1 MYIWMISKIY
11 SMFQSVKYIYFLL
24 LCLFFSIHTY
34 AEHPPQKYCDSLIEV
49 GIKRMRAGECLA
61 SLEILT
67 EAHTIAEKNN
77 WQKQL
82 FLAKNYMGAN
92 YFSVL
97 DYGVALNYFVAAYG
111 IAVNKLEPKYEVM
124 ALNNIAILYSKN
136 GEFNKAKTFF
146 TKAYN
151 LSVKEKDSVKIGIYA
166 LNLGILAAT
175 VSDFPKARKHFDYAV
190 KFLKKDSSLMI
201 QLNTAI
207 AENEMQKGNSG
218 NAIALSKKLLST
230 IDKWQDNNNAI
241 TLLLVISKSY
251 LKLRD
256 FKLATEYAAMASK
269 NNTNLET
276 KKSIFEIRSDIYKQ
290 SGQLIEAIMFKDSII
305 SIKDTL
311 EVVRNGRE
319 FENSRVKFEMQ
330 EYKNQIA
337 LNKSTIENER
347 KIFYAILTS
356 LALILLIILLIMR
369 SIFIKHKQKKLLAE
383 TNEQLVTLELEKE
396 KSDNLLLE
404 KQYREEQTNALL
416 EQEKLKNEIEYKNRK
431 LSVNALYLSRKN
443 ENIDEMLRL
452 LSNLPEAAKDQSVR
466 NHISFLKKDM
476 RTDNEWESFITHFE
490 EVNQGFLARL
500 KNKHTDLTVN
510 DIRFICYVFMNL
522 SSKEIASM
530 LSITLDACRKRKE
543 RIATKLGLADSGNL
557 YSYLSSI

>member
-1 MYIWMISKIY
+1 MS
-11 SMFQSVKYIYFLL
+11 QSVKYIYFLL
-24 LCLFFSIHTY
+24 LCLFFNALTY
-34 AEHPPQKYCDSLIEV
+34 AGQPPQKYCDSLIEA
-49 GIKRMRAGECLA
+49 GIKKMRAGECLA
-61 SLEILT
+61 SLEVLT
-67 EAHTIAEKNN
+67 EAQTIAEKNN
-77 WQKQL
+77 WHKQL
-82 FLAKNYMGAN
+82 FLAKNYIGAN
-92 YFSVL
+92 YLSVL
-97 DYGVALNYFVAAYG
+97 DYGVALNYFAAAYT

-124 ALNNIAILYSKN
+124 ALNNIAILYSKS
-136 GEFNKAKTFF
+136 GKFNKAKTFF

-166 LNLGILAAT
+166 LNLGILAST
-175 VSDFPKARKHFDYAV
+175 VNDLPKARQHFDYAV
-190 KFLKKDSSLMI
+190 QFLKKDPSLI
-201 QLNTAI
+201 LQLHTAI
-207 AENEMQKGNSG
+207 AENEMQKGNSN
-218 NAIALSKKLLST
+218 NAIALSKKLLAT
-230 IDKWQDNNNAI
+230 IHKWQDDNNAI

-251 LKLRD
+251 LKLKD
-256 FKLATEYAAMASK
+256 FKMATEYAEMASK

-290 SGQLIEAIMFKDSII
+290 SGLLLETIQFKDSII
-305 SIKDTL
+305 RIKDTL

-337 LNKSTIENER
+337 INKNTIANER

-356 LALILLIILLIMR
+356 LTLILLLIILIMR
-369 SIFIKHKQKKLLAE
+369 SIFTKQKQRKRIAE
-383 TNEQLVTLELEKE
+383 ANEQLVTLELEKE

-404 KQYREEQTNALL
+404 KQFREEQTNALL
-416 EQEKLKNEIEYKNRK
+416 EQERLKSEIEYKNRK

-452 LSNLPEAAKDQSVR
+452 LSNLPETAKDQSVR

-476 RTDNEWESFITHFE
+476 RTDNEWESFVTHFE
-490 EVNQGFLARL
+490 EVNQGFLSRL
-500 KNKHTDLTVN
+500 KSRHTDLTVN

-543 RIATKLGLADSGNL
+543 RIATKLGLPDSGNL
-557 YSYLSSI
+557 YGYLSGI